1 MVMVLEPQHLLRVRL
16 WLCNRSVYD
25 IPSMK
30 CFCKSCIPASL
41 FQNLLVILAMVFVQY
56 FQSRNGDE
64 PLSLPPSPSLYIS
77 AGELNGCNILPLTW
91 KHRSH
96 PGNDGHFRPR
106 LAKSFHKDYIL
117 FLDPIDPE
125 SLWLWSHPV
134 LTIFYSELVFNNQSF
149 FPWYLRM

>member
-1 MVMVLEPQHLLRVRL
+1 MIFLP
-16 WLCNRSVYD
+16 WNASVN
-25 IPSMK
+25 
-30 CFCKSCIPASL
+30 PA
-41 FQNLLVILAMVFVQY
+41 FLLVCSKICLSFSLWFSFSIFKAEMVT
-56 FQSRNGDE
+56 S
-64 PLSLPPSPSLYIS
+64 PSLSLSPSPSLYIS

-96 PGNDGHFRPR
+96 PGNDGHFCPR

-149 FPWYLRM
+149 FPWYLWM